1 MTNALVFGSTGAVGS
16 QILATLLS
24 SPTCATLTTV
34 SRRAPQTPDPKLQA
48 IIETDTAKWGSS
60 IVKLSPTP
68 SVVFNAVGT
77 TFASAGSVAAQWA
90 IDHDL
95 CVENAKAAK
104 AAGVKTYV
112 YCSSAGTSSSLSPFA
127 LTPYAK
133 MKRGVENAIKELDF
147 DNAIILRPGMILGRE
162 SPKNKWL
169 EDIFDGFKR
178 ISQGFQ
184 DKCGMCDL
192 TLLIWLSKTN
202 EGRVAQDQTVIG
214 RAAVAAVEM
223 VEGAKA
229 PSKFWILEQS
239 DIVKLGRDE
248 WKD

>member
-1 MTNALVFGSTGAVGS
+1 MTNAVVFGSTGAVGS

-24 SPTCATLTTV
+24 SSSCTTLTTV
-34 SRRAPQTPDPKLQA
+34 SRRAPQTQSPKLQA
-48 IIETDTAKWGSS
+48 IIETDTARWDSL
-60 IVKLSPTP
+60 IAKLSPTP

-104 AAGVKTYV
+104 AAGVGTYV

-133 MKRGVENAIKELDF
+133 MKRGVENAIKDLDF

-169 EDIFDGFKR
+169 EDIFDGLKR

-184 DKCGMCDL
+184 DK
-192 TLLIWLSKTN
+192 W
-202 EGRVAQDQTVIG
+202 AQDQTVIG
-214 RAAVAAVEM
+214 RAAVAAVAM
-223 VEGAKA
+223 VERGKA
-229 PSKFWILEQS
+229 PSRFWILEQS